1 MKFLDLF
8 AGLGGASQAFVDSPS
23 WEVLRIDNNP
33 LLSEVEHM
41 WIDEMIHVR
50 DILRR
55 EQHMLDDIDVV
66 WASPPCT
73 DFSVAYNAPRAVAQ
87 RNKVEYEPSLE
98 LLEITLEIISIIN
111 PRYWIIEN
119 VRGSMTY
126 FRDLL
131 GEPRQIHDAYVLWGN
146 YPTFTPEPFP
156 PKADKDDRHSPL
168 RSNVRARIPIQISKA
183 LLDAIENQKTLFDY
197 V

>member
-8 AGLGGASQAFVDSPS
+8 AGLGGASQAFVASSS

-41 WIDEMIHVR
+41 VIDEMVNVR
-50 DILRR
+50 DRLRQ
-55 EQHMLDDIDVV
+55 EGYTAEVDVV
-66 WASPPCT
+66 WASPPCYE
-73 DFSVAYNAPRAVAQ
+73 FSTAYSAPRSIAQ
-87 RNKVEYEPSLE
+87 RNDEEYEPSLE
-98 LLEITLEIISIIN
+98 LLEVTLEIIDIIK

-119 VRGSMTY
+119 VRGSIKY

-156 PKADKDDRHSPL
+156 SKAEKDKRHSPL
-168 RSNVRARIPIQISKA
+168 RSNIRAMVPMEISRA
-183 LLDAIENQKTLFDY
+183 LLEAIENQKTIFDFA
-197 V
+197 

>member
-1 MKFLDLF
+1 
-8 AGLGGASQAFVDSPS
+8 
-23 WEVLRIDNNP
+23 
-33 LLSEVEHM
+33 
-41 WIDEMIHVR
+41 
-50 DILRR
+50 
-55 EQHMLDDIDVV
+55 
-66 WASPPCT
+66 
-73 DFSVAYNAPRAVAQ
+73 
-87 RNKVEYEPSLE
+87 
-98 LLEITLEIISIIN
+98 
-111 PRYWIIEN
+111 
-119 VRGSMTY
+119 MTY